1 MPYKEA
7 CIEFVDAMDASAEA
21 SVGEHHREHRR
32 TAARLQRRLPG
43 RGEALADH
51 HVPVDHTVSVLGSGG
66 MAKAVVAALR
76 DAGFH
81 AGTVVARNALAD
93 QYGYAWRA
101 EVGSSR
107 PQLLVNATP
116 VGMSGGPAAE
126 DLPVAPEVV
135 DSAET
140 VFDVVALPALTP
152 LVRRARAQGKQVIIG
167 TEGIA
172 LQAVEQFA
180 LYTGVRPTDDRSV
193 APRSSPAH
201 SPTSKIAARAF
212 SSVQDAS
219 GVAFGPRAAPR
230 PCPAGPTGGEY
241 GGTAIR
247 LQLGRARRL
256 GGLVGAW
263 QPGQGR

>member
-1 MPYKEA
+1 VNTIVNTDGQLRAYNTDYLAVAK
-7 CIEFVDAMDASAEA
+7 
-21 SVGEHHREHRR
+21 
-32 TAARLQRRLPG
+32 L
-43 RGEALADH
+43 LADH
-51 HVPVDHTVSVLGSGG
+51 QVPVNHTVAVLGSGG

-81 AGTVVARNALAD
+81 AGTLVARNARTGTWPTSAAMPGGPRLAPA
-93 QYGYAWRA
+93 GHSCW
-101 EVGSSR
+101 STR
-107 PQLLVNATP
+107 PP
-116 VGMSGGPAAE
+116 VGMSGGPAGE

-140 VFDVVALPALTP
+140 VALPALTP
-152 LVRRARAQGKQVIIG
+152 LVGRARAQGKQVIIG

-172 LQAVEQFA
+172 LQAVEQFLLTPA
-180 LYTGVRPTDDRSV
+180 SAPPTTRSV
-193 APRSSPAH
+193 ALGVLPRIG
-201 SPTSKIAARAF
+201 PTPRVAARAF

-230 PCPAGPTGGEY
+230 PCPAGPSGGEY
-241 GGTAIR
+241 GGTAMR

>member
-1 MPYKEA
+1 
-7 CIEFVDAMDASAEA
+7 
-21 SVGEHHREHRR
+21 
-32 TAARLQRRLPG
+32 
-43 RGEALADH
+43 
-51 HVPVDHTVSVLGSGG
+51 

-81 AGTVVARNALAD
+81 AGTVVARNARTGTALAD
-93 QYGYAWRA
+93 RYGYAWRA

-107 PQLLVNATP
+107 PQLLVNAAP
-116 VGMSGGPAAE
+116 VGMSGGPVAD

-140 VFDVVALPALTP
+140 ILDVVALPELTRWFAGHAP
-152 LVRRARAQGKQVIIG
+152 RASRSSPVPRSSPCKRWSNSSSTPAS
-167 TEGIA
+167 A
-172 LQAVEQFA
+172 P
-180 LYTGVRPTDDRSV
+180 PTTRSV

-201 SPTSKIAARAF
+201 SPTPRVAARAF
-212 SSVQDAS
+212 GSVQDAS